1 MTLTLLR
8 IGWLKLKRD
17 RVALLMSLVLPI
29 AFFSVFAVIFGGL
42 AGGDG
47 MPKVKLVVA
56 DEDGGEESRR
66 IVDAILA
73 EPSFKGPEREDEQAI
88 EVADSAAA
96 KALVEA
102 GDADIGLVLPPGFS
116 EGFGG
121 FSGSTEEIVL
131 YADTIANPI
140 AYQVV
145 QGLLQK
151 IVMTSMPDLLVG
163 SGIEMFAEYAGP
175 LTDEQKASVDSFL
188 PQLGEGDGTDRGEG
202 SDAISAG
209 GGDLANLAP
218 VRLEDVR
225 PKQAELEAKQRMV
238 AFQAA
243 GIGVMFLLFSMVS
256 AAQALLQEETTGT
269 LERVLNTRVSMSQ
282 LLAGYWI
289 FAAITGFVQV
299 SLMFLWG
306 WVVFGLDLFSG
317 DHLPGFVIMTAV
329 TAAAAAAFGLAL
341 GTLCKSQA
349 QLSGLSTIVVLLM
362 SAVGGSMVPRFLL
375 RQSPLMDKLGLLTF
389 NAWAIDGYQKIFW
402 YETGLLSIWP
412 QVLFLIG
419 LTVVGL
425 VVARMFARRWESV

>member
-8 IGWLKLKRD
+8 IAWLKLKRD
-17 RVALLMSLVLPI
+17 RVALLMSFVLPI

-56 DEDGGEESRR
+56 DEDGGDAARR
-66 IVDAILA
+66 IVDAVIA
-73 EPSFKGPEREDEQAI
+73 EPSFTGPEREQEQPV
-88 EVADSAAA
+88 EVPDSEAA

-102 GDADIGLVLPPGFS
+102 GDADIGLVVPAGFS
-116 EGFGG
+116 DGFGD
-121 FSGSTEEIVL
+121 FSGNSEEIVL
-131 YADTIANPI
+131 FADTVANPI
-140 AYQVV
+140 AHQVV

-151 IVMTSMPDLLVG
+151 IVMSSMPDVLVG
-163 SGIEMFAEYAGP
+163 SGIEMFREHAGP
-175 LTDEQKASVDSFL
+175 LTDEQQAAVDSFL
-188 PQLGEGDGTDRGEG
+188 PQLGGEDDPLSAGDG
-202 SDAISAG
+202 G
-209 GGDLANLAP
+209 GMGNLVP
-218 VRLEDVR
+218 VRLEEVR
-225 PKQAELEAKQRMV
+225 PQKAELEAKQRMV

-256 AAQALLQEETTGT
+256 AAQSLLQEESTGT
-269 LERVLNTRVSMSQ
+269 LERVLNTRVTMTR
-282 LLAGYWI
+282 LLAGYWL
-289 FAAITGFVQV
+289 FAAITGFLQV
-299 SLMFLWG
+299 TVMFLWG
-306 WVVFGLDLFSG
+306 WLIFGLDLFSG
-317 DHLPGFVIMTAV
+317 DHLPGFIIMTAV

-362 SAVGGSMVPRFLL
+362 SAIGGSMVPRFLL

-402 YETGLLSIWP
+402 YETGLLSLWP
-412 QVLFLIG
+412 QVLFLVG

-425 VVARMFARRWESV
+425 FVARAFARRWESI